1 MLTPILLVP
10 LVAGLACLLVPSRR
24 VMAALSVLAFGVTLA
39 LGMALVHRVLELGV
53 VTEWGEFLYADA
65 LSAWMVLVISVV
77 SLASA
82 IYAVGYLRRDLADGA
97 VTERRFREFYVLTP
111 LFAAGMFLVVLA
123 NNLGAVSYT
132 HLTLP
137 TKRIV

>member
-1 MLTPILLVP
+1 MLTLILLVP

-77 SLASA
+77 SLGSA
-82 IYAVGYLRRDLADGA
+82 IYAVGYLRRDLAEGV
-97 VTERRFREFYVLTP
+97 VTERRFREFYVITP

-123 NNLGAVSYT
+123 NNLGVMWFAVEAT
-132 HLTLP
+132 AL
-137 TKRIV
+137 